1 MSAEPA
7 SAAAS
12 SSLTDPKAARAAR
25 MIPFIVGCALFMQ
38 MLDSTVV
45 ATALPAMAAAL
56 GSTPVRLNVAI
67 TSYLLAVAVFVPISG
82 WAADRFGAR
91 RVFVGAIALFAL
103 SSVACAL
110 SQDLAQLVIAR
121 VVQGIAGAM
130 MVPVGRVILLRTV
143 PKQDLLKA
151 MSFLSIPALL
161 GPVIGPPLGGFMVTY
176 MSWHWIFLINVPIG
190 IIGIYLV
197 LHFVEEIRIEN
208 APRLDAVGFILS
220 AVCLAGLV
228 SGFEAL
234 GHGLLSPAL
243 LALLLAG
250 GLACG
255 LLYVWHA
262 KRIEHPILD
271 LSLLRIPTFAI
282 STLGGNLC
290 RFAVGAVPFLLAMM
304 LQVGFG
310 LSPFSAG
317 MITFASAAGALLMKF
332 VATPIVQHFGFR
344 RVLTVNAV
352 LTGLFIMCCAFFTPD
367 TPVWLMIL
375 ILLIGGFFRSLQ
387 FTGVNTLSYA
397 DIPPEKMSRASSFAA
412 MAQQLGISLGVGVA
426 AITLNLSMMAR
437 GADRLAVSDVVVAF
451 ITIGVLCAL
460 STLSFRRLAPDAG
473 AQLNRNKV
481 QRDDE

>member
-1 MSAEPA
+1 
-7 SAAAS
+7 
-12 SSLTDPKAARAAR
+12 

-91 RVFVGAIALFAL
+91 RVFVSAIALFAL

-110 SQDLAQLVIAR
+110 SQNLAQLVVAR
-121 VVQGIAGAM
+121 VVQGLAGAM

-197 LHFVEEIRIEN
+197 LHFVEEIRMDDT
-208 APRLDAVGFILS
+208 PRLDGIGFILS
-220 AVCLAGLV
+220 SVCLAGLV

-234 GHGLLSPAL
+234 GHGLLSPAM
-243 LALLLAG
+243 LALLLIG

-255 LLYVWHA
+255 VLYLWHA
-262 KRIEHPILD
+262 RRVAYPILD
-271 LSLLRIPTFAI
+271 LTLLRIPTFAI

-290 RFAVGAVPFLLAMM
+290 RFAVGAVPFLLAML

-310 LSPFSAG
+310 LSPFEAG

-344 RVLTVNAV
+344 RVLTINAV
-352 LTGLFIMCCAFFTPD
+352 LTGLFIMCCALFTPQ

-397 DIPPEKMSRASSFAA
+397 DIPAEKMSRASSFSA

-426 AITLNLSMMAR
+426 AITLNLSMRVR
-437 GADRLAVSDVVVAF
+437 GDDHLAVPDVIVAF
-451 ITIGVLCAL
+451 VTIGVLCAL